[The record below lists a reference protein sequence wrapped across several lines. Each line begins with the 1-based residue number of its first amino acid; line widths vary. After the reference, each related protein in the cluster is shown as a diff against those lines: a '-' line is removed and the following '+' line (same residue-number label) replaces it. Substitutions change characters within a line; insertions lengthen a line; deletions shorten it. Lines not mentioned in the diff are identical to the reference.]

1 MSKHNGMKGAE
12 LAQFQAELRQFCG
25 TENWYRHPLNPRLV
39 YTDGVQYLAEKAGA
53 YWLIDVVAS
62 VQHTEPQLARHSFQ
76 SWKLT
81 VDTEKA
87 TGLVECTDGNN
98 TPLYSQAD
106 RIHRLSVAGNQA
118 VLLRRRQAARAHADQ
133 RILTPTPRSPPGVI
147 GGHFTHERK

>member
-81 VDTEKA
+81 VDAEKA
-87 TGLVECTDGNN
+87 TGLVACTDGNN
-98 TPLYSQAD
+98 TALYSQRIEYTDFPLPEIKLYCCAD
-106 RIHRLSVAGNQA
+106 GKRH
-118 VLLRRRQAARAHADQ
+118 VLM
-133 RILTPTPRSPPGVI
+133 LTS
-147 GGHFTHERK
+147 EY